1 MEEDLSDSCIG
12 FMEAARELEIAALT
26 VEHDEDE
33 ALSHARKALPLAESA
48 LEKLRKAMGNEPG

>member
-1 MEEDLSDSCIG
+1 
-12 FMEAARELEIAALT
+12 MEAARELEIAALT